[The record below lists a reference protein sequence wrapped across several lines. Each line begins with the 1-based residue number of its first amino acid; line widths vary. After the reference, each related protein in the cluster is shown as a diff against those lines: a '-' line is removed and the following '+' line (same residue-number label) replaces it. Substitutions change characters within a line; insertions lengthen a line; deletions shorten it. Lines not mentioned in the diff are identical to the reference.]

1 MPDQTEKQTFS
12 DDEALDFHRIP
23 TPGKISMAPTKPMAT
38 QRDLSLAYSPGVA
51 VPVLAIAADADKA
64 YDYTSKGNLVAV
76 ISNGTAILGLG
87 NLGHMASKPV
97 MEGKSVLFKRFAD
110 VDSFDI
116 EVKTTDPDEFITVVK
131 NIGDTWGG
139 INLEDIKSPEC
150 FVIES
155 ELQDLLDIPV
165 FHDDQHG
172 TAIISTAGLINAVH
186 IAGKKLDEIKVVL
199 AGAGAAGLSS
209 IALMKAAGVKAENTV
224 ICDRDGV
231 VYKGRDHGMDQ
242 WKAAH
247 ATDTPLRTLA
257 EAMVGAD
264 VVLGLSAKGA
274 ITKEMVASMAPNPI
288 IFAMANPDPE
298 ITPEDVKSV
307 RSDAIIATGRSDY
320 VNQVNNVLA
329 FPYLFRGALDVRA
342 RLINLVM
349 KIACAHALA
358 ALAREDVPDEVAA
371 AYRGRKLKFGPDY
384 IIPTPFDPRLIWYIP
399 PFVAQ
404 AAMDTGVARVQIED
418 MDAYRHALRSR
429 VDPSAALMQK
439 ISSAV
444 RGGPNKRVVFAEG
457 EEPAV
462 IRAAWGFKQAD
473 LGTPILVG
481 REDLI
486 RQNAAE
492 AGLNFDELGI
502 EITNA
507 RVSDHNVEDTDW
519 LYEKLQRRGY
529 LRRDVQRMIN
539 HHQRHLLAR
548 LHAGI
553 DLAQCQRVGVLFH
566 RGHAVLIDDDIRDGV
581 EGILGEDA
589 HRHGLHLFQHRQ
601 RVEAAYVLLGIQRLA
616 AGGEG
621 HPDQLA
627 RLRQHLL
634 HLLALGL
641 QVFEAPHFHRVQR
654 AEVHADPAGGFEH
667 HHGAGQGLSALL
679 LGHEQRHQIRQI
691 LFAVEAELAGLRL
704 DLARLQ
710 PAGEGE
716 TLDQGCE
723 RHPAHLFRRQR
734 QGSEGGLVGLGHP
747 SLAVEGEDQVRQRL
761 EQGLNLVVL
770 ALGGHVGDGLDVI
783 DAGNAADLRHQMLEI
798 AKLQLGEIEIDDA

>member
-1 MPDQTEKQTFS
+1 MPDLTDKQTFS
-12 DDEALDFHRIP
+12 DQDALDFHQQP

-87 NLGHMASKPV
+87 NLGAMASKPV

-110 VDSFDI
+110 VDSFDV
-116 EVKTTDPDEFITVVK
+116 EVKTTDPDEFVTVVK

-172 TAIISTAGLINAVH
+172 TAIISTAGLINACHLTGRRLEDV
-186 IAGKKLDEIKVVL
+186 KVVL

-209 IALMKAAGVKAENTV
+209 IGLMKAIGVRPENTV
-224 ICDRDGV
+224 IVDREGV
-231 VYKGRDHGMDQ
+231 VYQGRANVDQ

-247 ATDTPLRTLA
+247 ATDTPHRTLE

-274 ITKEMVASMAPNPI
+274 ITKAMVASMAPRPI

-298 ITPEDVKSV
+298 ITPEDVLSV

-320 VNQVNNVLA
+320 VNQVNNVLG
-329 FPYLFRGALDVRA
+329 FPYIFRGALDVRA
-342 RLINLVM
+342 RRVNHEM
-349 KIACAHALA
+349 KIACAQALA
-358 ALAREDVPDEVAA
+358 QLAREDVPDEVAA

-404 AAMDTGVARVQIED
+404 AAMDTGVARKPIAD
-418 MDAYRHALRSR
+418 MAAYRTQLRGR
-429 VDPSAALMQK
+429 VDPSAALMQQ

-444 RGGPNKRVVFAEG
+444 RAAPNKRVVFAEG
-457 EEPAV
+457 EETAV
-462 IRAAWGFKQAD
+462 IRAAWGFKQAE

-481 REDLI
+481 REELI

-492 AGLNFDELGI
+492 AGLNFDELDI
-502 EITNA
+502 EIANA
-507 RVSDHNVEDTDW
+507 RLSDKNADYTDF

-539 HHQRHLLAR
+539 QDRNYFAASMCAR
-548 LHAGI
+548 GEADAMVTGVTRNFNMVLKEVR
-553 DLAQCQRVGVLFH
+553 RVLDV
-566 RGHAVLIDDDIRDGV
+566 RERMI
-581 EGILGEDA
+581 
-589 HRHGLHLFQHRQ
+589 
-601 RVEAAYVLLGIQRLA
+601 
-616 AGGEG
+616 
-621 HPDQLA
+621 
-627 RLRQHLL
+627 
-634 HLLALGL
+634 
-641 QVFEAPHFHRVQR
+641 
-654 AEVHADPAGGFEH
+654 
-667 HHGAGQGLSALL
+667 GLSIMLAKGRTLFVADTSI
-679 LGHEQRHQIRQI
+679 HE
-691 LFAVEAELAGLRL
+691 LPNAAELAEIAIQAADTVRRL
-704 DLARLQ
+704 GRTPRVAFLSYSTFGNPPGDRGEKVREAIRILDQR
-710 PAGEGE
+710 GVDFEYEGE
-716 TLDQGCE
+716 MPPELALDPE
-723 RHPAHLFRRQR
+723 ARANYPFMRLSKDANVLIMPAIHSAAISTRLVQAL
-734 QGSEGGLVGLGHP
+734 GGATVIGPLLVGLEKSVQIV
-747 SLAVEGEDQVRQRL
+747 SLGASVSEIITAATFAAYEEGAVAE
-761 EQGLNLVVL
+761 
-770 ALGGHVGDGLDVI
+770 A
-783 DAGNAADLRHQMLEI
+783 
-798 AKLQLGEIEIDDA
+798 